1 MIFVVGSHLFCQW
14 PSSDTASQRPT
25 MAYVP
30 IIDFRPFHDPF
41 SSDEVKKNIALE
53 INRACREVGFF
64 YLSNHGV
71 YEELRVAMLSRARTF
86 FESATE
92 EEKKA
97 ISIKPA
103 GTDRGD
109 DARGFQKVDGRGKG
123 AHEVRALIL

>member
-1 MIFVVGSHLFCQW
+1 
-14 PSSDTASQRPT
+14 

-30 IIDFRPFHDPF
+30 VIDFSPCLDPY
-41 SSDEVKKNIALE
+41 STEEDRKKTALE
-53 INRACREVGFF
+53 IDKACREVGFF

-71 YEELRVAMLSRARTF
+71 DEELRASMLRTARTF

-92 EEKKA
+92 QEKKA

-103 GTDRGD
+103 GTDNGD

-123 AHEVRALIL
+123 AHEVRTMSSSGSIFTD